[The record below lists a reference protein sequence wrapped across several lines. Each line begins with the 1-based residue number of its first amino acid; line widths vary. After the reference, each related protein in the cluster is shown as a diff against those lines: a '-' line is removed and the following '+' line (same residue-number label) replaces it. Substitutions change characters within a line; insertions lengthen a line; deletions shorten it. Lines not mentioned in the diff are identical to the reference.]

1 MNKQFPIKSNTA
13 CLLKWSWSTVFL
25 SLASSSSCHR
35 CDHDIFKVGEF
46 HTFHNTPRKVLS
58 REMMRRGEWPQAG
71 CQYCQ
76 TIEQSGGMSD
86 RQYQLTNGHY
96 EHATELDQDASL
108 NEVTPTI
115 LEMYFTNV
123 CNMSC
128 LYCGPHFSS
137 KWEEENRK
145 FGLFEHGTV
154 KLLPEDTRMTSN
166 YNELLEEFWIWF
178 KQNHL
183 KLRYFHVLGGEPFY
197 QKELELCLDFF
208 DANPSPDLT
217 LNLVSN
223 LKVEPR
229 RFARTI
235 DRMMSLKDAGKLKRI
250 QITGSLDCWGPQQEY
265 VRWGLDLNEY
275 TANMEYMLTK
285 DITLC
290 INAAVNALSIK
301 TMPEYFE
308 KINYWNQLKK
318 DLGFQ
323 WDYINWSCT
332 SVPSPSHMKPDIFGP
347 EVFRDDIA
355 RILDVMPEDNEQQIN
370 IKEHFKGIAAKIM
383 SRPKNPEAIENLK
396 IYLDEIDRRRN
407 TNWKIL
413 FPWLLDQ

>member
-1 MNKQFPIKSNTA
+1 MNKTFPIKSETA

-25 SLASSSSCHR
+25 GLARSSSCHR
-35 CDHDIFKVGEF
+35 CDHDEF
-46 HTFHNTPRKVLS
+46 TVDTFHDFHNTPRKIQS
-58 REMMRRGEWPQAG
+58 REQMRRGEWPQAG

-96 EHATELDQDASL
+96 EHAVELNDNPDL

-115 LEMYFTNV
+115 LEVYFTNT
-123 CNMSC
+123 CNMGC

-137 KWEEENRK
+137 LWETENKR
-145 FGLFEHGTV
+145 HGV
-154 KLLPEDTRMTSN
+154 FKKGQVQIFPEDIRITDK
-166 YNELLEEFWIWF
+166 YNELLEQFWIWF
-178 KQNHL
+178 DRNHS
-183 KLRYFHVLGGEPFY
+183 KLRYFHVLGGEPFF
-197 QKELELCLDFF
+197 QKELEQCLEFF
-208 DANPSPDLT
+208 ETHPSPELC

-229 RFARTI
+229 RFARII
-235 DRMMSLKDAGKLKRI
+235 DRMIALKDAGKLKRI

-265 VRWGLDLNEY
+265 VRWGLDLAEY

-285 DITLC
+285 DITIC

-318 DLGFQ
+318 DLGFK

-332 SVPSPSHMKPDIFGP
+332 SVPSPGYMKPDIFGP
-347 EVFRDDIA
+347 DVFRDDIE
-355 RILDVMPEDNEQQIN
+355 RTLSIMPEDNEQQRN
-370 IKEHFKGIAAKIM
+370 IKEHFQGIAAKIA

-396 IYLDEIDRRRN
+396 VYLTEMDRRRG
-407 TNWKIL
+407 TDWTVL
-413 FPWLLDQ
+413 FPWLIDQ